1 MSEPASISSGIAARY
16 ATALFELAKED
27 KALKAL
33 EADAAAVPERIA

>member
-33 EADAAAVPERIA
+33 RNECIKILKKL